1 MSGIPSAQEKGLHNH
16 FIKKKLHDRIRHLTP
31 ANIRALDRA
40 RTPGGLAENAM
51 PDWFQK
57 ASGDQR
63 HNVRDDQKRSRTSNE
78 TLAKTLAGLKGVTE
92 FAQPLLEAALQK
104 KFGLKVDV
112 AQTWLYEPFAGSL
125 ITHQTLLQLAL
136 RNFEEDQAFDEREVI
151 AERGKQAAYLE
162 TQGGPYGWDYPQ
174 KGPSTRYRIKKLPIK
189 PADFASLCREL
200 DIGKQYQE
208 HLTAMFDAAD
218 RAATV
223 RTQTV
228 GAWTDSLRVH
238 AHIAHLKSLITPSA
252 YSTLL
257 AMLNGDKSPTLDGE
271 RVTCSQLHVLGSP
284 VSELFVIG
292 ASRRKGKKVNFSW
305 THSGVNLFDVLGYQ
319 DSRIIVCIPGDPVA
333 PVMEYASLKSFEND
347 LSYRLRDV
355 NYQRSFL
362 RLIPHGDAGKFL
374 GKIKTA
380 LQTLKWNP
388 DFPYRKQTL
397 LGHIDGI
404 YENVYRD
411 EPVLDISEEFF
422 DTELFGELYTRH
434 QTRLKETAEQLA
446 VPTAKVDH
454 DAWYERLARYA
465 EWGLNILNVA
475 AFFVPGLG
483 EVMMAVMA
491 VQLTTDIYH
500 GVEAWSIG
508 DTDQAWSYLKSV
520 AVNVAFM
527 AAVGAVA
534 SNAPKVLSTPIVDGL
549 VKVKLPFGSEQ
560 LWRPGLTPY
569 LSDRVLPAGLKPD
582 KLGQYEVGG
591 KTYIRLDGN
600 VYEKTFD
607 PTLNKWRLKHPTDPN
622 AYSPVLEHNGEGAWR
637 HRFERPLGW
646 DRATLLRRLG
656 PVTDGIDA
664 ATLEKIADIS
674 GVNDDVLRKIHTDN
688 LRLPSALSDTLRQFQ
703 IDRQLNEMIEQ
714 IRLDQPVPDSR
725 YNAILPHVIN
735 MPRWPQGRVID
746 VFDNASLSGASSRYA
761 EASTSVK
768 PSIKISREDVSAGK
782 LPERVLAAL
791 DEEEIV
797 RLLGG
802 EGARVEA
809 ERETVFRQQLG
820 DHLSGNKTSL
830 FDKLSQD
837 SKATT
842 RDIQALQR
850 TLPSLSTDAAQE
862 VLANATTKERLHIK
876 QTGRHPTSL
885 LLKGRARARV
895 TRLNKA
901 LAGLQLESM
910 ASSDSQRLA
919 LHSLEKLPGWPKNLR
934 LEVRQGDCG
943 GKLLDS
949 IGSETA
955 EQVKYLVKDGY
966 QHHQASQFQAF
977 DQQINSLNSVPK
989 KGDNFFSSLM
999 HALPDDARTQLGM
1012 PKVAQDAKLQKTLTT
1027 YAMGHRDQ
1035 MMVTLVPNTTTPRF
1049 RSPVRLADGRVGYP
1063 LSGRG
1068 AGATVN
1074 PSLVSRLRDV
1084 YPIFSDELAELMVI
1098 KLALDGMTET
1108 QIAHF
1113 LNMRGREYEAL
1124 TAQLEQWITSGDQNT
1139 VRHQVARN
1147 IQYVWQ
1153 QRGIYDGDASVSLD
1167 VRAADSLPELAGNFP
1182 HVSNLNM
1189 SVGGVLSQTPEA
1201 FVRQFPN
1208 ARSLTLG
1215 VQDGVDRVQLAERLK
1230 ALSSIR
1236 ELEMAGPLGPEFT
1249 EAAQS
1254 VIDAMPQLQR
1264 LDVIGVAGELD
1275 VSRLT
1280 QLHSLSVYG
1289 TTEAWPKGALQLPQ
1303 LRSLDLTHSSVKTLP
1318 PEWLSGH
1325 ESLWPGMK
1333 LNWARLSTE
1342 DFVKAYEYVHDNPAH
1357 LLDSGQMLD
1366 RYCQG
1371 TLHNALETSDEF
1383 SKIALGRMKAEG
1395 LAGQALLA
1403 RINAL
1408 RQDGQALRQ
1417 QLEAWQQRTARANGR
1432 QVNIR
1437 ERESVARRIRECWR
1451 DGLRKRY
1458 GGTQEAQSSQPQAG
1472 PSTVRTWPVMPRQ
1485 IISSNLD
1492 LSGWAL
1498 GDLPELPALS
1508 ATNFAHVQTLQ
1519 MSGVV
1524 ASSEDFSRFLSGF
1537 TDIRGLDLSGNQL
1550 QDLPS
1555 ALGNLGKLSYLEL
1568 SRNHLTMTPSMQQR
1582 LNRLSALESLDL
1594 RYNRLDSLDVSA
1606 MTRLKT
1612 LRVGHTAIKD
1622 WPKGA
1627 LDLPG
1632 LGRLE
1637 LNNSAIT
1644 TIPEAALTG
1653 HDALRIDMTGCRL
1666 TAKARTDLLA
1676 STSSETPMGISR
1688 ASLQAGIT
1696 MGEPE
1701 YFPVLVAQNPDLLLP
1716 LPVVPGNDLTHLTP
1730 QARLRRLDPDLP
1742 GAEAIQMV
1750 DELTLRHGGAGP
1762 LYEQLAK
1769 WDRQHQALTK
1779 TLNTWIEIPPQQMG
1793 ESSPPVWIAATQRRQ
1808 AADRIMACWR
1818 QNLRG
1823 AQAVESASGGY
1834 ILDLSDN
1841 PLGNLPD
1848 LPADFAHVG
1857 ALNLNNVYLREE
1869 GLSDFLGAFTH
1880 VHTLALNANALYA
1893 LPESV
1898 ISLNSLKR
1906 LSAVNNRFSNAPQLQ
1921 RQLAGLSNLESLN
1934 LAENWLE
1941 SLDVSP
1947 LTRLQALDLSGN
1959 RLVIWPQGTLQLPSL
1974 SALDLRDNMIESI
1987 PSVLM
1992 ADEYRGLRAG
2002 TNLASNETLDGAS
2015 LLMLRNQVLQ
2025 GEEIVGW
2032 TPEEIDEA
2040 LERIDSSSHSGTF
2053 NDSDSVDSIAS
2064 DVEVD
2069 MDEVTGTDA
2078 RERWIAPS
2086 AADSEELIRIWND
2099 FEQAQN
2105 NQFFFNLLTKMEGTT
2120 DFLTGRSDLV
2130 RRVHTVLRVADSD
2143 AGLRDTIFEMA
2154 RSGATCVDG
2163 QILLFSDIEVKAFEF
2178 ETTKS
2183 TSPGQQGNVLFRLGR
2198 SLFRLGKVEEI
2209 ANRDIVQRQAKRRS
2223 TDPAE
2228 VRLAYRIGLAERLE
2242 LPGQPRGMR
2251 YSGNVTPVMLDAA
2264 HAEVIA
2270 AEQSSAFI
2278 DDLVG
2283 RNYWS
2288 DYLKDKYPE
2297 RFAQVREGFAGR
2309 EHDVDEAYP
2318 NYGEGDEEQY
2328 KTAMQAIEVDLLF
2341 EQGTLVR
2348 ELSEKERTLVG
2359 L

>member
-1 MSGIPSAQEKGLHNH
+1 MSGIPSTQEKGLHNH
-16 FIKKKLHDRIRHLTP
+16 FIKKKLHDRIRHLTR

-51 PDWFQK
+51 PDWFEK
-57 ASGDQR
+57 ASSDQR
-63 HNVRDDQKRSRTSNE
+63 QTVRDAQKRSRASNE
-78 TLAKTLAGLKGVTE
+78 TLAKTLTGLKGVTE

-136 RNFEEDQAFDEREVI
+136 RNFEEDQAFDQRDVI
-151 AERGKQAAYLE
+151 AERGKRADYLE
-162 TQGGPYGWDYPQ
+162 TQGGPYGWDYPE

-189 PADFASLCREL
+189 SAEFASLCREL

-208 HLTAMFDAAD
+208 HLTAMFDATD

-228 GAWTDSLRVH
+228 GAWKDSLRVH

-257 AMLNGDKSPTLDGE
+257 AVLNGDTSPTLDGE

-292 ASRRKGKKVNFSW
+292 ASRRKSKKINFSW
-305 THSGVNLFDVLGYQ
+305 TNPGVNLFDVLGYQ
-319 DSRIIVCIPGDPVA
+319 DSRIIVCIPGDPLA

-388 DFPYRKQTL
+388 DFPYRKQTF
-397 LGHIDGI
+397 LGNIDGI
-404 YENVYRD
+404 YQHVYRD
-411 EPVLDISEEFF
+411 EPTLDISEEFF

-534 SNAPKVLSTPIVDGL
+534 SRAPKALSTPIVDDL

-560 LWRPGLTPY
+560 LWRPGLSPY
-569 LSDRVLPAGLKPD
+569 LSDRVLPVGLKPD
-582 KLGQYEVGG
+582 KLGQYEVDGR
-591 KTYIRLDGN
+591 TYIRLDGN

-607 PTLNKWRLKHPTDPN
+607 STLNKWRLKHPTDPH
-622 AYSPVLEHNGEGAWR
+622 AYAPVLEHNGEGAWR
-637 HRFERPLGW
+637 HRFERPLEW

-664 ATLEKIADIS
+664 AALENIADIS
-674 GVNDDVLRKIHTDN
+674 GVNDDTLRKIHTDN
-688 LRLPSALSDTLRQFQ
+688 QRLPSVLSDTLRQFQ
-703 IDRQLNEMIEQ
+703 IDRQLNETIEQ

-725 YNAILPHVIN
+725 YNDVLPQVIK
-735 MPRWPQGRVID
+735 MPGWPQGRVID
-746 VFDNASLSGASSRYA
+746 VFDNASLSGASSRYG
-761 EASTSVK
+761 EASTPVK
-768 PSIKISREDVSAGK
+768 PGIRISREDVSAGK

-791 DEEEIV
+791 DEDEIV
-797 RLLGG
+797 RLLGR

-842 RDIQALQR
+842 REIQALQR
-850 TLPSLSTDAAQE
+850 TFPSLSTDAAQE
-862 VLANATTKERLHIK
+862 VLANATAKEWLHIK
-876 QTGRHPTSL
+876 QTGRLPTSL
-885 LLKGRARARV
+885 LLKGRARARL

-901 LAGLQLESM
+901 LAGLQLQSM

-934 LEVRQGDCG
+934 LEVRQGDCA

-955 EQVKYLVKDGY
+955 EHVRYLVKDGY
-966 QHHQASQFQAF
+966 QHHQTNQFQAF
-977 DQQINSLNSVPK
+977 DQQKNALNSVPK
-989 KGDNFFSSLM
+989 AGDNFFSSVML
-999 HALPDDARTQLGM
+999 ALPDDVRTQLGM
-1012 PKVAQDAKLQKTLTT
+1012 AQVAQGAELQKTLTT

-1035 MMVTLVPNTTTPRF
+1035 MMATLVPNAPTPRF
-1049 RSPVRLADGRVGYP
+1049 RPPVRLADGRVGYP

-1068 AGATVN
+1068 AGAMVN

-1084 YPIFSDELAELMVI
+1084 YPNFSDELAESMVI
-1098 KLALDGMTET
+1098 QLALEGMTET

-1113 LNMRGREYEAL
+1113 LNMRGREYETL
-1124 TAQLEQWITSGDQNT
+1124 TAQLEQWVDSGGQNT
-1139 VRHQVARN
+1139 VRYQVARN
-1147 IQYVWQ
+1147 IKDVWQ
-1153 QRGIYDGDASVSLD
+1153 QRGIYDGDASFYLD
-1167 VRAADSLPELAGNFP
+1167 VGAADSLPELAGNFP
-1182 HVSNLNM
+1182 HVSRLDM

-1208 ARSLTLG
+1208 ARSLRLG
-1215 VQDGVDRVQLAERLK
+1215 IQDGVDRIQLAERLK
-1230 ALSSIR
+1230 ALPSIR
-1236 ELEMAGPLGPEFT
+1236 ELRMAGPLGPEYT

-1264 LDVIGVAGELD
+1264 LDVIGMADELD

-1280 QLHSLSVYG
+1280 QLHTLSVYG
-1289 TTEAWPKGALQLPQ
+1289 TTEAWPKGAVQLPQ

-1333 LNWARLSTE
+1333 LNWARLSAE

-1371 TLHNALETSDEF
+1371 TLQNALETSDEL
-1383 SKIALGRMKAEG
+1383 SKIALGRIKAEG
-1395 LAGQALLA
+1395 LAGRALLVW
-1403 RINAL
+1403 INAL

-1417 QLEAWQQRTARANGR
+1417 QLEAWQQRTARAYGR

-1437 ERESVARRIRECWR
+1437 ERESIARRIRECWR
-1451 DGLRKRY
+1451 DGLHKRY
-1458 GGTQEAQSSQPQAG
+1458 GGTQEAQPSPPQAG
-1472 PSTVRTWPVMPRQ
+1472 LSTVRPWPVMPRQ

-1508 ATNFAHVQTLQ
+1508 ATNFAHVQTLK
-1519 MSGVV
+1519 MSGLV
-1524 ASSEDFSRFLSGF
+1524 ASSEDFSGFLNGF
-1537 TDIRGLDLSGNQL
+1537 TEIRGLDLSGNQL

-1555 ALGNLGKLSYLEL
+1555 TLGNLGKLTDLEL
-1568 SRNHLTMTPSMQQR
+1568 NRNHLAITPSMQQR

-1606 MTRLKT
+1606 MNRLKT

-1653 HDALRIDMTGCRL
+1653 HDALRIDMIGCRL
-1666 TAKARTDLLA
+1666 TAKARADLLA
-1676 STSSETPMGISR
+1676 STSSEKPMGISR
-1688 ASLQAGIT
+1688 ASLQSGIT
-1696 MGEPE
+1696 LGEPE

-1716 LPVVPGNDLTHLTP
+1716 LPVVPGNDLTRLTP
-1730 QARLRRLDPDLP
+1730 QARLQRLDPDLP
-1742 GAEAIQMV
+1742 GAEAIRMI

-1769 WDRQHQALTK
+1769 WDTQHQALTK
-1779 TLNTWIEIPPQQMG
+1779 TLNTWIETPPQHRV
-1793 ESSPPVWIAATQRRQ
+1793 ESSPPVWIAATERRQ

-1823 AQAVESASGGY
+1823 AQAVESASAGY

-1841 PLGNLPD
+1841 PLGNLPA

-1857 ALNLNNVYLREE
+1857 ALNLNNVYLRDE

-1880 VHTLALNANALYA
+1880 VHTLALNANAMYA

-1898 ISLNSLKR
+1898 TSLSSLKR
-1906 LSAVNNRFSNAPQLQ
+1906 LSAANNRFSDAPQLQ

-1959 RLVIWPQGTLQLPSL
+1959 RLIIWPQGALELPSL
-1974 SALDLRDNMIESI
+1974 SALDLRDNLIESI
-1987 PSVLM
+1987 PPALM
-1992 ADEYRGLRAG
+1992 ADEHRGLRAG
-2002 TNLASNETLDGAS
+2002 TNLASNETMDSAS
-2015 LLMLRNQVLQ
+2015 LLMLRNQMQ
-2025 GEEIVGW
+2025 EGEQTVGW
-2032 TPEEIDEA
+2032 TPEAIDEA
-2040 LERIDSSSHSGTF
+2040 LERFDGSSDSGSF
-2053 NDSDSVDSIAS
+2053 NDSDSDDSIAS

-2078 RERWIAPS
+2078 RERWIDPS

-2099 FEQAQN
+2099 FEQAKN
-2105 NQFFFNLLTKMEGTT
+2105 NQFFFNLLTKMEGTA
-2120 DFLTGRSDLV
+2120 DFLTGRADLV

-2143 AGLRDTIFEMA
+2143 AALRDTIFEMA

-2178 ETTKS
+2178 ETSKS
-2183 TSPGQQGNVLFRLGR
+2183 IAPGQQGNVLFRLGR
-2198 SLFRLGKVEEI
+2198 NLFRLGKVEEI
-2209 ANRDIVQRQAKRRS
+2209 ANRDIVQRQAQRRS
-2223 TDPAE
+2223 IDPAE

-2251 YSGNVTPVMLDAA
+2251 YSGNVSPAMLDAA

-2270 AEQSSAFI
+2270 AEQSSAFM

-2283 RNYWS
+2283 RKYWS

-2318 NYGEGDEEQY
+2318 NYGEGAQEQY
-2328 KTAMQAIEVDLLF
+2328 RTAMQAIEADLLF

>member
-1 MSGIPSAQEKGLHNH
+1 MSGIPSTQEKGLHNH
-16 FIKKKLHDRIRHLTP
+16 FIKKKLHDRIRHLTR

-51 PDWFQK
+51 PDWFEK
-57 ASGDQR
+57 ASSDQR
-63 HNVRDDQKRSRTSNE
+63 QTVRDAQKRSRASNE
-78 TLAKTLAGLKGVTE
+78 TLAKTLTGLKGVTE

-136 RNFEEDQAFDEREVI
+136 RNFEEDQAFDQRDVI
-151 AERGKQAAYLE
+151 AERGKRADYLE
-162 TQGGPYGWDYPQ
+162 TQGGPYGWDYPE

-189 PADFASLCREL
+189 SAEFASLCREL

-208 HLTAMFDAAD
+208 HLTAMFDATD

-228 GAWTDSLRVH
+228 GAWKDSLRVH

-257 AMLNGDKSPTLDGE
+257 AVLNGDTSPTLDGE

-292 ASRRKGKKVNFSW
+292 ASRRKSKKINFSW
-305 THSGVNLFDVLGYQ
+305 TNPGVNLFDVLGYQ
-319 DSRIIVCIPGDPVA
+319 DSRIIVCIPGDPLA

-388 DFPYRKQTL
+388 DFPYRKQTF

-404 YENVYRD
+404 YQHVYRD
-411 EPVLDISEEFF
+411 EPTLDISEEFF
-422 DTELFGELYTRH
+422 DTELYGELYTRH

-534 SNAPKVLSTPIVDGL
+534 SRAPKALSTPIVDDL

-560 LWRPGLTPY
+560 LWRPGLSPY
-569 LSDRVLPAGLKPD
+569 LSDRVLPVGLKPD
-582 KLGQYEVGG
+582 KLGQYEVDGR
-591 KTYIRLDGN
+591 TYIRLDGN

-607 PTLNKWRLKHPTDPN
+607 STLNKWRLKHPTDPH
-622 AYSPVLEHNGEGAWR
+622 AYAPVLEHNGEGAWR
-637 HRFERPLGW
+637 HRFERPLEW

-664 ATLEKIADIS
+664 ATLENIADIS
-674 GVNDDVLRKIHTDN
+674 GVNDDALRKIHTDN
-688 LRLPSALSDTLRQFQ
+688 QRLPSVLSDTLRQFQ
-703 IDRQLNEMIEQ
+703 IDRQLNETIEQ

-725 YNAILPHVIN
+725 YNDVLPQVIK
-735 MPRWPQGRVID
+735 MPGWPQGRVID
-746 VFDNASLSGASSRYA
+746 VFDNASLSGASSRYG
-761 EASTSVK
+761 EASTPVK
-768 PSIKISREDVSAGK
+768 PGIRISREDVSAGK

-791 DEEEIV
+791 DEDEIV
-797 RLLGG
+797 RLLGR

-820 DHLSGNKTSL
+820 DHLSGNKTSW

-842 RDIQALQR
+842 REIQALQR
-850 TLPSLSTDAAQE
+850 TFPGLSADAAQE
-862 VLANATTKERLHIK
+862 VLANATAKEWLHIK
-876 QTGRHPTSL
+876 QTGRLPTSL
-885 LLKGRARARV
+885 LLKGRARARL

-901 LAGLQLESM
+901 LAGLQLQSM

-934 LEVRQGDCG
+934 LEVRQGDCA

-955 EQVKYLVKDGY
+955 EHVRYLVKDGY
-966 QHHQASQFQAF
+966 QHHQTNQFQAF
-977 DQQINSLNSVPK
+977 DQQKNALNSVPK
-989 KGDNFFSSLM
+989 AGDNFFSSVML
-999 HALPDDARTQLGM
+999 ALPDDVRTQLGM
-1012 PKVAQDAKLQKTLTT
+1012 AQVAQGAELQKTLTT

-1035 MMVTLVPNTTTPRF
+1035 MMATLVPNAPTPRF
-1049 RSPVRLADGRVGYP
+1049 RPPVRLADGRVGYP

-1068 AGATVN
+1068 AGAMVN

-1084 YPIFSDELAELMVI
+1084 YPNFSDELAESMVI
-1098 KLALDGMTET
+1098 QLALEGMTET

-1113 LNMRGREYEAL
+1113 LNMRGREYETL
-1124 TAQLEQWITSGDQNT
+1124 TAQLEQWVDSGGQNT
-1139 VRHQVARN
+1139 VRYQVARN
-1147 IQYVWQ
+1147 IKDVWQ
-1153 QRGIYDGDASVSLD
+1153 QRGIYDGDASFYLD
-1167 VRAADSLPELAGNFP
+1167 VGAADSLPELAGNFP
-1182 HVSNLNM
+1182 HVSRLDM

-1208 ARSLTLG
+1208 ARSLRLG
-1215 VQDGVDRVQLAERLK
+1215 IQDGVDRIQLAERLK
-1230 ALSSIR
+1230 ALPSIR
-1236 ELEMAGPLGPEFT
+1236 ELRMAGPLGPEYT

-1264 LDVIGVAGELD
+1264 LDVIGMADELD

-1280 QLHSLSVYG
+1280 QLHTLSVYG
-1289 TTEAWPKGALQLPQ
+1289 TTEAWPKGAVQLPQ

-1333 LNWARLSTE
+1333 LNWARLSAE

-1371 TLHNALETSDEF
+1371 TLQNALETSDEL
-1383 SKIALGRMKAEG
+1383 SKIALGRIKAEG
-1395 LAGQALLA
+1395 LAGRALLVW
-1403 RINAL
+1403 INAL

-1417 QLEAWQQRTARANGR
+1417 QLEAWQQRTARAYGR

-1437 ERESVARRIRECWR
+1437 ERESIARRIRECWR
-1451 DGLRKRY
+1451 DGLHKRY
-1458 GGTQEAQSSQPQAG
+1458 GGTQEAQPSPPQAG
-1472 PSTVRTWPVMPRQ
+1472 PSTVRPWPVMPRQ

-1508 ATNFAHVQTLQ
+1508 ATNFAHVQTLK
-1519 MSGVV
+1519 MSGLV
-1524 ASSEDFSRFLSGF
+1524 ASSEDFSGFLNGF
-1537 TDIRGLDLSGNQL
+1537 TEIRGLDLSGNQL

-1555 ALGNLGKLSYLEL
+1555 TLGNLGKLTDLEL
-1568 SRNHLTMTPSMQQR
+1568 NRNHLAITPSMQQR

-1606 MTRLKT
+1606 MNRLKT

-1653 HDALRIDMTGCRL
+1653 HDALRIDMIGCRL
-1666 TAKARTDLLA
+1666 TAKARADLLA
-1676 STSSETPMGISR
+1676 STSSEKPMGISR
-1688 ASLQAGIT
+1688 ASLQSGIT
-1696 MGEPE
+1696 LGEPE

-1716 LPVVPGNDLTHLTP
+1716 LPVVPGNDLTRLTP
-1730 QARLRRLDPDLP
+1730 QARLQRLDPDLP
-1742 GAEAIQMV
+1742 GAEAIRMI

-1769 WDRQHQALTK
+1769 WDTQHQALTK
-1779 TLNTWIEIPPQQMG
+1779 TLNTWIETPPQHRV
-1793 ESSPPVWIAATQRRQ
+1793 ESSPPVWIAATERRQ

-1823 AQAVESASGGY
+1823 AQAVESASAGY

-1841 PLGNLPD
+1841 PLGNLPA

-1857 ALNLNNVYLREE
+1857 ALNLNNVYLRDE

-1880 VHTLALNANALYA
+1880 VHTLALNANAMYA

-1898 ISLNSLKR
+1898 TSLSSLKR
-1906 LSAVNNRFSNAPQLQ
+1906 LSAANNRFSDAPQLQ

-1959 RLVIWPQGTLQLPSL
+1959 RLIIWPQGALELPSL
-1974 SALDLRDNMIESI
+1974 SALDLRDNLIESI
-1987 PSVLM
+1987 PPALM
-1992 ADEYRGLRAG
+1992 ADEHRGLRAG
-2002 TNLASNETLDGAS
+2002 TNLASNETMDSAS
-2015 LLMLRNQVLQ
+2015 LLMLRNQMQ
-2025 GEEIVGW
+2025 EGEQTVGW
-2032 TPEEIDEA
+2032 TPEAIDEA
-2040 LERIDSSSHSGTF
+2040 LERFDGSSDSGSF
-2053 NDSDSVDSIAS
+2053 NDSDSDDSIAS

-2078 RERWIAPS
+2078 RERWIDPS

-2099 FEQAQN
+2099 FEQAKN
-2105 NQFFFNLLTKMEGTT
+2105 NQFFFNLLTKMEGTA
-2120 DFLTGRSDLV
+2120 DFLTGRADLV

-2178 ETTKS
+2178 ETSKS
-2183 TSPGQQGNVLFRLGR
+2183 IAPGQQGNVLFRLGR
-2198 SLFRLGKVEEI
+2198 NLFRLGKVEKI
-2209 ANRDIVQRQAKRRS
+2209 ANRDIVQRQAQRRS
-2223 TDPAE
+2223 IDPAE

-2251 YSGNVTPVMLDAA
+2251 YSGNVSPAMLDAA

-2270 AEQSSAFI
+2270 AEQSSAFM

-2283 RNYWS
+2283 RKYWS

-2318 NYGEGDEEQY
+2318 NYGEGAQEQY
-2328 KTAMQAIEVDLLF
+2328 RTAMQAIEADLLF

>member
-1 MSGIPSAQEKGLHNH
+1 MSGIPPAREKGLHNH

-40 RTPGGLAENAM
+40 RTPGNLAENVM
-51 PDWFQK
+51 PDWFQN
-57 ASGDQR
+57 ASSDLRQT
-63 HNVRDDQKRSRTSNE
+63 VRDDQKRSRTSNE
-78 TLAKTLAGLKGVTE
+78 TLAKTLAGLKGVTG

-136 RNFEEDQAFDEREVI
+136 RNFEQDQVFDERDVI
-151 AERGKQAAYLE
+151 AERGIRAANLE
-162 TQGGPYGWDYPQ
+162 TQGGPYGWDYPE
-174 KGPSTRYRIKKLPIK
+174 KGPSTRYRIKKVPIK
-189 PADFASLCREL
+189 PADFALLCREL

-228 GAWTDSLRVH
+228 DAWKDSLRVH

-252 YSTLL
+252 YRTLL
-257 AMLNGDKSPTLDGE
+257 AVLNGDKSPTLDGE

-292 ASRRKGKKVNFSW
+292 ASRRKSKKVDFSW
-305 THSGVNLFDVLGYQ
+305 THPGVNLFDVLGYR

-347 LSYRLRDV
+347 LSFRLRDV

-374 GKIKTA
+374 GKTRTA

-411 EPVLDISEEFF
+411 APTLDISEEFF
-422 DTELFGELYTRH
+422 DTPLFGELYIRH

-454 DAWYERLARYA
+454 DAWYERLAHYA
-465 EWGLNILNVA
+465 EWGLSILNVA

-534 SNAPKVLSTPIVDGL
+534 SKAPKMLSTPIIDGL

-560 LWRPGLTPY
+560 LWRPGLRPY
-569 LSDRVLPAGLKPD
+569 LSDRVLPAGLKPNT
-582 KLGQYEVGG
+582 LGQYEVGG
-591 KTYIRLDGN
+591 KTCIRLDGN
-600 VYEKTFD
+600 VYEQTFD
-607 PTLNKWRLKHPTDPN
+607 PTLNKWRLKHPTDSN

-637 HRFERPLGW
+637 HRFERPLEW

-674 GVNDDVLRKIHTDN
+674 GVDDGVLRKIHTDN
-688 LRLPSALSDTLRQFQ
+688 LRMPSALADTLRQFQ

-714 IRLDQPVPDSR
+714 IRLGQPVPDSR
-725 YNAILPHVIN
+725 YNDVLPQVIN

-746 VFDNASLSGASSRYA
+746 VFDNASLSGASSRYGK
-761 EASTSVK
+761 ASTLVK
-768 PSIKISREDVSAGK
+768 PSIRISREEVSAGK
-782 LPERVLAAL
+782 LPERVLATL

-802 EGARVEA
+802 EGARVDA
-809 ERETVFRQQLG
+809 ERESVFRQQLG
-820 DHLSGNKTSL
+820 DQLSANKTSL

-837 SKATT
+837 STATT
-842 RDIQALQR
+842 REIQALQR
-850 TLPSLSTDAAQE
+850 IFPSLSTDAAQE
-862 VLANATTKERLHIK
+862 VLANATAKERLHIK
-876 QTGRHPTSL
+876 HAGRLPTSL

-919 LHSLEKLPGWPKNLR
+919 LHSLEKLPGWSKNLR
-934 LEVRQGDCG
+934 LEVRQGDCD

-955 EQVKYLVKDGY
+955 EHVKYLVKDGY
-966 QHHQASQFQAF
+966 QHHQANQFQAF
-977 DQQINSLNSVPK
+977 DQQKNALNSVPK
-989 KGDNFFSSLM
+989 AGDNFFSSVM
-999 HALPDDARTQLGM
+999 HALPDNVRAQLGM
-1012 PKVAQDAKLQKTLTT
+1012 PNVAQGAKLQKTLAT

-1035 MMVTLVPNTTTPRF
+1035 MMATLVPNAATPRF
-1049 RSPVRLADGRVGYP
+1049 RPPVRLVDGRVGYP

-1084 YPIFSDELAELMVI
+1084 YPNFSDELAESMVI
-1098 KLALDGMTET
+1098 QLALDGMTET

-1113 LNMRGREYEAL
+1113 LSMRGREYEAL
-1124 TAQLEQWITSGDQNT
+1124 TAQLEQWVHSGGQNT
-1139 VRHQVARN
+1139 VRHQVAQN
-1147 IQYVWQ
+1147 IKSVWQ

-1167 VRAADSLPELAGNFP
+1167 VGAADSLPELAGNFP
-1182 HVSNLNM
+1182 HVSRLNM

-1215 VQDGVDRVQLAERLK
+1215 IPDGADRVQLAERLK
-1230 ALSSIR
+1230 ALLSIR
-1236 ELEMAGPLGPEFT
+1236 ELRMAGPLGPQFT

-1254 VIDAMPQLQR
+1254 VIDAMPHLQR
-1264 LDVIGVAGELD
+1264 LDVIGMADELD

-1280 QLHSLSVYG
+1280 QLHSLSVNG

-1303 LRSLDLTHSSVKTLP
+1303 LRSLDLTRSSVKTLP

-1333 LNWARLSTE
+1333 LNWAGLGPE
-1342 DFVKAYEYVHDNPAH
+1342 DFVRAYEYVHDNPAH
-1357 LLDSGQMLD
+1357 LLDTGQMLD

-1371 TLHNALETSDEF
+1371 TLQKALDTSDEL

-1395 LAGQALLA
+1395 LAGRALLA
-1403 RINAL
+1403 RVNAL

-1417 QLEAWQQRTARANGR
+1417 QLEAWQQRTTIANGR

-1472 PSTVRTWPVMPRQ
+1472 SSTVRPRPVMPRQ
-1485 IISSNLD
+1485 IISSTLD

-1508 ATNFAHVQTLQ
+1508 ATNFAHVHTLK

-1524 ASSEDFSRFLSGF
+1524 VSSEDFSRFLSGF
-1537 TDIRGLDLSGNQL
+1537 TDIRELDLSSNQL

-1555 ALGNLGKLSYLEL
+1555 ALGNFAKLTDLEL
-1568 SRNHLTMTPSMQQR
+1568 SRNHLTITPSVQRR

-1622 WPKGA
+1622 WPEGA
-1627 LDLPG
+1627 LDLSG
-1632 LGRLE
+1632 LGKLE

-1653 HDALRIDMTGCRL
+1653 HDALWIDMTGCRL
-1666 TAKARTDLLA
+1666 TAKARSDLLA
-1676 STSSETPMGISR
+1676 STPSETPMGIPR
-1688 ASLQAGIT
+1688 TALQVGFT

-1701 YFPVLVAQNPDLLLP
+1701 YFPVLVAQNPDLLLS
-1716 LPVVPGNDLTHLTP
+1716 LPVVPGNDLTRLTP
-1730 QARLRRLDPDLP
+1730 QARLQRLDPDLP
-1742 GAEAIQMV
+1742 GAEAIQV
-1750 DELTLRHGGAGP
+1750 IDELTLRHGGAGP

-1769 WDRQHQALTK
+1769 WDSQHQALTK
-1779 TLNTWIEIPPQQMG
+1779 VLNTWIETPPQRMG
-1793 ESSPPVWIAATQRRQ
+1793 ESSPPVWIAATARRQ

-1823 AQAVESASGGY
+1823 AQAVENASGGY
-1834 ILDLSDN
+1834 PLDLSES
-1841 PLGNLPD
+1841 PLGTLPA

-1898 ISLNSLKR
+1898 TSLNSLKR
-1906 LSAVNNRFSNAPQLQ
+1906 LSAVNNRFSNALQLQ
-1921 RQLAGLSNLESLN
+1921 RQLAGLSHLESLN

-1947 LTRLQALDLSGN
+1947 LARLQALDLSGN
-1959 RLVIWPQGTLQLPSL
+1959 RLILWPQGALQLPSL

-1987 PSVLM
+1987 PPVLM
-1992 ADEYRGLRAG
+1992 ADEHRVLRAG
-2002 TNLASNETLDGAS
+2002 TNLASNETLDDAS
-2015 LLMLRNQVLQ
+2015 LLMLRNEVQA
-2025 GEEIVGW
+2025 GEQIVGW

-2040 LERIDSSSHSGTF
+2040 LEQFNRSSDGGSS
-2053 NDSDSVDSIAS
+2053 SDSVSDDSIAS
-2064 DVEVD
+2064 DVDVD

-2086 AADSEELIRIWND
+2086 AADSEELTQIWNN
-2099 FEQAQN
+2099 FEQAHN
-2105 NQFFFNLLTKMEGTT
+2105 SKFFFNLLTKMEGTN
-2120 DFLTGRSDLV
+2120 DFLTGRADLV
-2130 RRVHTVLRVADSD
+2130 RRVHTVLRVAHSD

-2178 ETTKS
+2178 ETAKS
-2183 TSPGQQGNVLFRLGR
+2183 VSPGQQGSVLFRLGR
-2198 SLFRLGKVEEI
+2198 SLFRLGEVEKI
-2209 ANRDIVQRQAKRRS
+2209 ANRDIVQRQAQRRS

-2251 YSGNVTPVMLDAA
+2251 YSGNVSSAMLDAA

-2270 AEQSSAFI
+2270 AEESSAFI

-2283 RNYWS
+2283 HKYWS
-2288 DYLKDKYPE
+2288 DYLKGKYPE
-2297 RFAQVREGFAGR
+2297 RFVQVREGFAVR
-2309 EHDVDEAYP
+2309 EDEVDEAYP
-2318 NYGEGDEEQY
+2318 NYGEGAPEQY
-2328 KTAMQAIEVDLLF
+2328 KTAMRAIEADLLF
-2341 EQGTLVR
+2341 EQGKLVR

>member
-1 MSGIPSAQEKGLHNH
+1 M
-16 FIKKKLHDRIRHLTP
+16 
-31 ANIRALDRA
+31 
-40 RTPGGLAENAM
+40 
-51 PDWFQK
+51 
-57 ASGDQR
+57 
-63 HNVRDDQKRSRTSNE
+63 
-78 TLAKTLAGLKGVTE
+78 
-92 FAQPLLEAALQK
+92 
-104 KFGLKVDV
+104 
-112 AQTWLYEPFAGSL
+112 
-125 ITHQTLLQLAL
+125 
-136 RNFEEDQAFDEREVI
+136 
-151 AERGKQAAYLE
+151 
-162 TQGGPYGWDYPQ
+162 
-174 KGPSTRYRIKKLPIK
+174 
-189 PADFASLCREL
+189 
-200 DIGKQYQE
+200 
-208 HLTAMFDAAD
+208 
-218 RAATV
+218 
-223 RTQTV
+223 
-228 GAWTDSLRVH
+228 
-238 AHIAHLKSLITPSA
+238 
-252 YSTLL
+252 
-257 AMLNGDKSPTLDGE
+257 
-271 RVTCSQLHVLGSP
+271 
-284 VSELFVIG
+284 
-292 ASRRKGKKVNFSW
+292 
-305 THSGVNLFDVLGYQ
+305 
-319 DSRIIVCIPGDPVA
+319 
-333 PVMEYASLKSFEND
+333 
-347 LSYRLRDV
+347 
-355 NYQRSFL
+355 
-362 RLIPHGDAGKFL
+362 
-374 GKIKTA
+374 
-380 LQTLKWNP
+380 
-388 DFPYRKQTL
+388 
-397 LGHIDGI
+397 
-404 YENVYRD
+404 
-411 EPVLDISEEFF
+411 
-422 DTELFGELYTRH
+422 
-434 QTRLKETAEQLA
+434 
-446 VPTAKVDH
+446 
-454 DAWYERLARYA
+454 
-465 EWGLNILNVA
+465 
-475 AFFVPGLG
+475 
-483 EVMMAVMA
+483 
-491 VQLTTDIYH
+491 
-500 GVEAWSIG
+500 
-508 DTDQAWSYLKSV
+508 
-520 AVNVAFM
+520 
-527 AAVGAVA
+527 
-534 SNAPKVLSTPIVDGL
+534 
-549 VKVKLPFGSEQ
+549 
-560 LWRPGLTPY
+560 
-569 LSDRVLPAGLKPD
+569 
-582 KLGQYEVGG
+582 
-591 KTYIRLDGN
+591 
-600 VYEKTFD
+600 
-607 PTLNKWRLKHPTDPN
+607 
-622 AYSPVLEHNGEGAWR
+622 
-637 HRFERPLGW
+637 
-646 DRATLLRRLG
+646 
-656 PVTDGIDA
+656 
-664 ATLEKIADIS
+664 
-674 GVNDDVLRKIHTDN
+674 
-688 LRLPSALSDTLRQFQ
+688 
-703 IDRQLNEMIEQ
+703 
-714 IRLDQPVPDSR
+714 
-725 YNAILPHVIN
+725 
-735 MPRWPQGRVID
+735 
-746 VFDNASLSGASSRYA
+746 
-761 EASTSVK
+761 
-768 PSIKISREDVSAGK
+768 
-782 LPERVLAAL
+782 
-791 DEEEIV
+791 
-797 RLLGG
+797 
-802 EGARVEA
+802 
-809 ERETVFRQQLG
+809 
-820 DHLSGNKTSL
+820 
-830 FDKLSQD
+830 
-837 SKATT
+837 
-842 RDIQALQR
+842 
-850 TLPSLSTDAAQE
+850 
-862 VLANATTKERLHIK
+862 
-876 QTGRHPTSL
+876 
-885 LLKGRARARV
+885 LKGRARARV
-895 TRLNKA
+895 SRLNKA

-955 EQVKYLVKDGY
+955 EHVKYLVKDGY
-966 QHHQASQFQAF
+966 QHHQTNQFQAF
-977 DQQINSLNSVPK
+977 DQQKNSLNSVSK
-989 KGDNFFSSLM
+989 EGDSFFSSVM
-999 HALPDDARTQLGM
+999 HALPDDVRTQLGM
-1012 PKVAQDAKLQKTLTT
+1012 PNVAQSAKLQKTLTT

-1035 MMVTLVPNTTTPRF
+1035 MMETLVPNAATPRF
-1049 RSPVRLADGRVGYP
+1049 LSPVRRADGRVGYP

-1068 AGATVN
+1068 AGTTVN

-1084 YPIFSDELAELMVI
+1084 YPNFSDEMAELSVI
-1098 KLALDGMTET
+1098 QLALDGMTET

-1124 TAQLEQWITSGDQNT
+1124 TAQLDQWVTSGGQNT
-1139 VRHQVARN
+1139 VRHQVAQN
-1147 IQYVWQ
+1147 IKYVWQ
-1153 QRGIYDGDASVSLD
+1153 RRGIYDGDASVSLD

-1182 HVSNLNM
+1182 HVSDLNM
-1189 SVGGVLSQTPEA
+1189 SVSGLLSQTPEA

-1215 VQDGVDRVQLAERLK
+1215 IRDGVDRVQLAERLK
-1230 ALSSIR
+1230 ALPSIR
-1236 ELEMAGPLGPEFT
+1236 ELEMAGPLGPQFT
-1249 EAAQS
+1249 EAVQS
-1254 VIDAMPQLQR
+1254 VIDAMPHLQR
-1264 LDVIGVAGELD
+1264 LDVIGMADELD

-1371 TLHNALETSDEF
+1371 TLHNALETSDELA
-1383 SKIALGRMKAEG
+1383 KIALGRMKAEG
-1395 LAGQALLA
+1395 LAGRELLA

-1458 GGTQEAQSSQPQAG
+1458 GGMQEAPSSQPQAG
-1472 PSTVRTWPVMPRQ
+1472 PSTVWPLPVMPRQ
-1485 IISSNLD
+1485 ILSSNLD

-1537 TDIRGLDLSGNQL
+1537 TDILGLDLSGNQL

-1568 SRNHLTMTPSMQQR
+1568 SRNNLTITPSMQQR

-1627 LDLPG
+1627 LDLSG
-1632 LGRLE
+1632 LDRLE

-1676 STSSETPMGISR
+1676 STSSEKLMGISR
-1688 ASLQAGIT
+1688 ASLQAGII

-1716 LPVVPGNDLTHLTP
+1716 LPVVPGNDLTRLTP

-1750 DELTLRHGGAGP
+1750 DELTLRHGGADP

-1769 WDRQHQALTK
+1769 WDSQHQALTK
-1779 TLNTWIEIPPQQMG
+1779 NLNTWIETPPQQMG
-1793 ESSPPVWIAATQRRQ
+1793 ESSPPVWIAATERRQ

-1841 PLGNLPD
+1841 PLGNLPA
-1848 LPADFAHVG
+1848 LPADFAHIG

-1880 VHTLALNANALYA
+1880 VHTLALNANALSA

-1898 ISLNSLKR
+1898 TSLNSLKR

-1947 LTRLQALDLSGN
+1947 LTRLQALDLSSN
-1959 RLVIWPQGTLQLPSL
+1959 RLVILPQGALQLPSL

-1987 PSVLM
+1987 PTILM
-1992 ADEYRGLRAG
+1992 DDEHRVLRAG
-2002 TNLASNETLDGAS
+2002 TNLAGNETMDSAS
-2015 LLMLRNQVLQ
+2015 LLMVRDQVLE

-2032 TPEEIDEA
+2032 RPEEIDEA
-2040 LERIDSSSHSGTF
+2040 LERFGRSSDSF
-2053 NDSDSVDSIAS
+2053 DDSDSDDSIAS
-2064 DVEVD
+2064 DVDVD

-2105 NQFFFNLLTKMEGTT
+2105 NQFFFHLLTKMEGTT

-2130 RRVHTVLRVADSD
+2130 RRVHTVMRVADSD

-2178 ETTKS
+2178 ETAKS
-2183 TSPGQQGNVLFRLGR
+2183 ISPGQQGNVLFKLGR
-2198 SLFRLGKVEEI
+2198 NLFRLGKVEEI
-2209 ANRDIVQRQAKRRS
+2209 ANRDIVQRQAQRRS

-2251 YSGNVTPVMLDAA
+2251 YSGNVAPATLDAA

-2270 AEQSSAFI
+2270 AEQSSAFM

-2283 RNYWS
+2283 RKYWS

-2318 NYGEGDEEQY
+2318 NYGEGAQEQY
-2328 KTAMQAIEVDLLF
+2328 KTAMQAIEAELLF
-2341 EQGTLVR
+2341 EQGKLVR